1 MLHATA
7 DHKGRGQFMKFGD
20 LVKAERS
27 RKGLSLRQLAQ
38 LAGLNPGYVYRLESN
53 AVTPKEGNLLK
64 LADALATAGD
74 KTPQTRER
82 YRRELAEAAKKL
94 ASDPEEVSAIR
105 TDFAARLKAEGL
117 SESAIDVALEAVSL
131 PTMVR
136 VLKGEEPLSIDREGN
151 PALLAAA
158 QERGE
163 EVVIIPKAEHEFRAG
178 DRAAIHVS
186 GALSPEQQEQLRLLA
201 RVIQSI
207 VR

>member
-1 MLHATA
+1 
-7 DHKGRGQFMKFGD
+7 MKFGD
-20 LVKAERS
+20 LVKVERT

-53 AVTPKEGNLLK
+53 AVTPKEENLLK

-82 YRRELAEAAKKL
+82 YRRELAEAAGKL
-94 ASDPEEVSAIR
+94 QTDPDGVSAIKS
-105 TDFAARLKAEGL
+105 DFAARLKAEGL
-117 SESAIDVALEAVSL
+117 AKAAIDVALEAVSL

-136 VLKGEEPLSIDREGN
+136 VLRGEEPLSIDRTGN
-151 PALLAAA
+151 PALLVAA
-158 QERGE
+158 QGRGE
-163 EVVIIPKAEHEFRAG
+163 DVVVIPKAEHEFRAG
-178 DRAAIHVS
+178 DRAVINVS

-201 RVIQSI
+201 RVVQSI